1 MDLALAC
8 LAPQAAT
15 YEATRAALLFLRD
28 LVKRARDAASVT
40 ASPQEQ
46 AALSSTLLP
55 LLEARG
61 PALVR
66 LSLCALAGGRTLSTL
81 WANHLE
87 FCFAF
92 LQGWP
97 VLAAGGGGGG
107 NGNGSSNA
115 DAAVARLGEWVS
127 AALADPGVLPA
138 EAFGPEER
146 GMVVGLIGRLGVGP
160 ESSKPRL
167 KLLLDDVRRVASGEC
182 EAEAL
187 RSHLVS

>member
-1 MDLALAC
+1 MALAC
-8 LAPQAAT
+8 LAPHAAT

-40 ASPQEQ
+40 ASPVEQ
-46 AALSSTLLP
+46 AALRSTLLP

-61 PALVR
+61 PVLVR

-97 VLAAGGGGGG
+97 VLAAAGARGGG
-107 NGNGSSNA
+107 NGNNNA
-115 DAAVARLGEWVS
+115 DAAVARLGEWVR
-127 AALADPGVLPA
+127 AALADPGVLPP
-138 EAFGPEER
+138 ETFGPEER
-146 GMVVGLIGRLGVGP
+146 GMVVGLIGQLGVGP

-167 KLLLDDVRRVASGEC
+167 RLLLDDVRRVASGQC